1 MWSFLKQNDSYTLFS
16 ICILG
21 QAASVLAGSGRF
33 WAMLCLFR
41 TSIVS
46 MYMKGPDLSST
57 LTGRRSVRMSRKAA
71 SICETRSSI
80 CGMARRAKR
89 QDPILISSATACA
102 VMGSSGAFAGFSAF
116 GGSWPD
122 ETKFHSSDSEEGEE
136 EEEEARGALS
146 PQLTDN
152 VDDNDDE
159 TEGGHGSM
167 VDPIRLGCMKVLW
180 GVFSAWTSR
189 MHGERR

>member
-57 LTGRRSVRMSRKAA
+57 LTGRRSGRMSRKAA

-89 QDPILISSATACA
+89 HDPILISSATACA
-102 VMGSSGAFAGFSAF
+102 VMGSSGAFAGFAAF

-122 ETKFHSSDSEEGEE
+122 ETKFHSSEEGE

-146 PQLTDN
+146 PQLT
-152 VDDNDDE
+152 DDE

-167 VDPIRLGCMKVLW
+167 VDPIRLGCMKLLW
-180 GVFSAWTSR
+180 GTFSAWTSR